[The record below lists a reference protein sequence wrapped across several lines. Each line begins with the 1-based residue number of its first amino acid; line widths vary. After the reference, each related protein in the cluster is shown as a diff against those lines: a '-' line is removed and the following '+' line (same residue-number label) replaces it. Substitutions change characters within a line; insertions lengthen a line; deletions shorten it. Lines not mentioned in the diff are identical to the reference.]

1 MRRSDRTPRRSP
13 TLFTAALALATLATL
28 ATAGASGCTKPV
40 ECSSEIATGS
50 GAYKGKAQGP
60 GEDAASVRRES
71 VKDACARMC
80 QETKALEFNSCR
92 ARCVA
97 DAEAGKVGAKITCTG
112 DG

>member
-1 MRRSDRTPRRSP
+1 MRRSDRTPRRCP
-13 TLFTAALALATLATL
+13 TFLTAAMALATLA
-28 ATAGASGCTKPV
+28 AAGSSGCSKTV

-50 GAYKGKAQGP
+50 GAYKGKAQGS

-80 QETKALEFNSCR
+80 METKALEFNGCR

-97 DAEAGKVGAKITCTG
+97 DAEAGKVGAKTTCTG